1 MDHPMT
7 DQDLQ
12 VARGLVQQLASHPN
26 SLVRLILLEA
36 SRFGMPPNLIAL
48 LDEIGAM
55 LGFHPALPSNQL
67 GYLAGPLAVWRTDPR
82 MPTMERSPELEGLAQ
97 KQRADVIFGQAGTA
111 MVGPAEIVVAMGN
124 LIDGTMPDAY
134 RDLFHWA
141 GARTMS
147 ELDGIGHQQWCTE
160 NKWPFVGDDDVLKP
174 AGRLYGTYVE
184 VAQSIR
190 RMAASAVH
198 PEHHPRQVG
207 LSLGAALHRLIT
219 GLQAEAEAAG
229 LTDRADRLR
238 EHAELVRDYIDQQT
252 LALPKA
258 EQPTP

>member
-7 DQDLQ
+7 DKEIQ
-12 VARGLVQQLASHPN
+12 VARGLVQQLATHPN

-36 SRFGMPPNLIAL
+36 SRFGMPANLIAL

-67 GYLAGPLAVWRTDPR
+67 GYLAGPLSVWRTDPR
-82 MPTMERSPELEGLAQ
+82 MPTMERTPELEALAM
-97 KQRADVIFGQAGTA
+97 KQRADVIFGQAGPA
-111 MVGPAEIVVAMGN
+111 MIGPAEIVVAMGN

-141 GARTMS
+141 AARTMS
-147 ELDGIGHQQWCTE
+147 ELDGQTAEQWCADH
-160 NKWPFVGDDDVLKP
+160 KWPFVGNDDVLAP

-190 RMAASAVH
+190 RQSAGAIQ
-198 PEHHPRQVG
+198 PDRHPRQAVLKVG
-207 LSLGAALHRLIT
+207 EALHRLST
-219 GLQAEAEAAG
+219 HEADAAAAAG
-229 LTDRADRLR
+229 DTARAAALR
-238 EHAELVRDYIDQQT
+238 EHAEWVQRYLDEQAI
-252 LALPKA
+252 LPLPKA
-258 EQPTP
+258 EQP